1 MRRIPWVICLV
12 AAGAVAGCSSR
23 RDAPGEAPAQR
34 VPAESAKVA
43 RQTVARQTVARQTVE
58 PKGETPAPR
67 LTKLCRIAAGS
78 YRSFFPGKDEPKR
91 IQVPAFAIEEHAVT
105 NGQFARFVRAVP
117 EWRRSRAKRLFVDTK
132 YLVHWT
138 DDVNPG
144 EEAMDRP
151 VVNVSWFA
159 ARAYARWIGRRLPML
174 QEWELVAAASKTSTD
189 GRKEPGYNERILSW
203 YSRSSSTTPDP
214 VRSTFKNAHGVYD
227 MHGLVWEWVEN
238 FNSALVTGES
248 RGDTALERT
257 FFCGAGSIGSADPA
271 DYASFMRFAF
281 RSSLKAVYT
290 TKNLG
295 FRCAA
300 ANNPASKPA
309 SKPANGAR

>member
-1 MRRIPWVICLV
+1 MRRIPWIICLV
-12 AAGAVAGCSSR
+12 ATGAVAGCSSR
-23 RDAPGEAPAQR
+23 RDVPGESPAQR
-34 VPAESAKVA
+34 APAAASAKVDRRA
-43 RQTVARQTVARQTVE
+43 GE
-58 PKGETPAPR
+58 PKGEAVAPR
-67 LTKLCRIAAGS
+67 LTKLCRISTGS

-91 IQVPAFAIEEHAVT
+91 IQVAAFGLEEHAVT
-105 NGQFARFVRAVP
+105 NEQFARFVRAVP
-117 EWRRSRAKRLFVDTK
+117 KWRRSRAKRLFVGTE
-132 YLVHWT
+132 YLSHWM
-138 DDVNPG
+138 DDVTPG
-144 EEAMDRP
+144 EDAMDRP

-159 ARAYARWIGRRLPML
+159 ARAYARWTGRRLPTL

-214 VRSTFKNAHGVYD
+214 VRSTFKNAYGVYD

-238 FNSALVTGES
+238 FNTALVTGES

-257 FFCGAGSIGSADPA
+257 FFCGAGSIGSANPA

-300 ANNPASKPA
+300 ASEPTS
-309 SKPANGAR
+309 GER